1 MKKKSLC
8 VFGLLSI
15 FSLVNCGG
23 NSGVVTHVVD
33 QPLPEDDPSSP
44 VEILFWH
51 CLGQAKRD
59 EFKNQVVDPFNQDY
73 RGKYHVT
80 LEAIAGSYD
89 DLADALTTYMQSG
102 TVPALTMGYPD
113 FFSTLMTDYEN
124 RSAILRLD
132 SWIDDPVFGLEDKED
147 FIQAYYEE
155 GTNYQHEGTW
165 SLPLYKSTE
174 VLYYNKSFFMGYNKF
189 NQQKFGSNP
198 DFMELYNEAKY
209 SAYNKDTIDD
219 SLKALHDWLTDPDH
233 PEQHGY
239 VWEAPKSWQEMFA
252 IAREI
257 KTLMTQKFPSETFT
271 PIVYDSDSN
280 LMITQLAQRGMAY
293 TTNENIRSPQ
303 DHYQFNNSHT
313 IGLVEEITGYVNEGL
328 LTTRGIYG
336 SYGSNAF
343 KDGICI
349 MTVGSTGGSTYS
361 DEDTVGFCVGIE
373 PVPCW
378 KNGEG
383 VVQRK
388 YIQQGPSICFFDNQ
402 NPYMNKGAWLFYKYL
417 SSKDKNVRV
426 AVNNSYDPVR
436 TSCYSTPFYA
446 SEMAKANQHL
456 GLRYDIPYVTKDLK
470 PYYMTSPVF
479 KGSENAR
486 DQIGAILAN
495 VRLRGMQPADAVAR
509 AWRAC
514 W

>member
-8 VFGLLSI
+8 IFSLLSI

-23 NSGVVTHVVD
+23 NSGIVTHVVD
-33 QPLPEDDPSSP
+33 QPLPEDDPTSP

-51 CLGQAKRD
+51 CLGQAKRN
-59 EFKNQVVDPFNQDY
+59 EFQVNVVDPFNVMY
-73 RGKYHVT
+73 SGRYHVT

-89 DLADALTTYMQSG
+89 DLADGLITYMQSG

-132 SWIDDPVFGLEDKED
+132 DWIDDTVFGFENKSD
-147 FIQAYYEE
+147 FIEAYFNE
-155 GTNYQHEGTW
+155 GTNYQHPGTW
-165 SLPLYKSTE
+165 SVPLYKSTE
-174 VLYYNKSFFMGYNKF
+174 VLYYNESFFMGVNKL
-189 NQQKFGSNP
+189 NVAKFGGDSTFN
-198 DFMELYNEAKY
+198 ELYDA
-209 SAYNKDTIDD
+209 AAD
-219 SLKALHDWLTDPDH
+219 LTDKDNLDANLAALKEWLER
-233 PEQHGY
+233 PENDGY
-239 VWEAPKSWQEMFA
+239 TWEYPKSWQEMFSL
-252 IAREI
+252 AREI
-257 KTLMTQKFPSETFT
+257 KTLMAQQFPSDLFT

-280 LMITQLAQRGMAY
+280 MMITQLAQRGFGY

-303 DHYQFNNSHT
+303 DHYIFNNANT
-313 IGLVEEITGYVNEGL
+313 IGLVEEITGYINEGL
-328 LTTRGIYG
+328 MTTKGVSGDYG
-336 SYGSNAF
+336 SKPFAAGT
-343 KDGICI
+343 CI
-349 MTVGSTGGSTYS
+349 MTIGSTGGSTYS
-361 DEDTVGFCVGIE
+361 DEDTVGFSVGIA

-383 VVQRK
+383 VIQKK

-417 SSKDKNVRV
+417 SGTEQNVRV

-436 TSCYSTPFYA
+436 TSCYSTTFYEN
-446 SEMAKANQHL
+446 EMAKANQHYS
-456 GLRYDIPYVTKDLK
+456 LRYDIPYVTKDLK
-470 PYYMTSPVF
+470 TFYMTSPVF

-486 DQIGAILAN
+486 DQIGAIIQN
-495 VRLRGMQPADAVAR
+495 VRSRSMTPADAVAR